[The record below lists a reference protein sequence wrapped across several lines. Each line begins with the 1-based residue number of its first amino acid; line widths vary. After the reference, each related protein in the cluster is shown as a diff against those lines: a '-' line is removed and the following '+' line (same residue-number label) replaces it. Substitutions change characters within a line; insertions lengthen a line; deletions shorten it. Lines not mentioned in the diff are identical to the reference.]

1 MDAALND
8 LLTGRA
14 EKRRGNRVAL
24 AFRPAPT
31 SSGIP
36 GTSASAS
43 AAAPGLAEHLKVQ
56 ELQAAF
62 PAVPEGELR
71 RSVAAAGGDVAAARA
86 DVAQLLEA
94 QAASVLDGVA
104 EMTPADK
111 AALMA
116 MAPADRQVALAAMG
130 FADLALPGPGGGPA
144 DAPADPARLAT
155 YTATEWG
162 PAVKRS
168 LGKGKPP
175 RRGGSAARADRQPQR
190 AAQRDD
196 YDDGGAAFEAAA
208 GRVEAAAGAG
218 GGREGLL
225 EESGRQ
231 HAWADGSAKAASAC
245 FTAARGAYARGDGA
259 GAAALSRQGYE
270 YLQRSK
276 VHRRDAGIRAYVA
289 RNSTN
294 AGRDEVD
301 LHGLAV
307 PEALEATM
315 YALANTTA
323 PTVRIIT
330 GRGTHSAGNVPR
342 LNPAIKAFL
351 RSRNVRFADQ
361 GSAALLVYP

>member
-155 YTATEWG
+155 YTATAWG

-175 RRGGSAARADRQPQR
+175 RRGGSAARADRPPQR

-208 GRVEAAAGAG
+208 GRVEAAAGPAGAGRGCWRRAG
-218 GGREGLL
+218 GNTPGR
-225 EESGRQ
+225 
-231 HAWADGSAKAASAC
+231 
-245 FTAARGAYARGDGA
+245 TAAP
-259 GAAALSRQGYE
+259 
-270 YLQRSK
+270 
-276 VHRRDAGIRAYVA
+276 RRRRRASP
-289 RNSTN
+289 R
-294 AGRDEVD
+294 
-301 LHGLAV
+301 
-307 PEALEATM
+307 PEART
-315 YALANTTA
+315 
-323 PTVRIIT
+323 RGGT
-330 GRGTHSAGNVPR
+330 GRGR
-342 LNPAIKAFL
+342 
-351 RSRNVRFADQ
+351 RR
-361 GSAALLVYP
+361 